1 MAKWWKDR
9 DKALPRE
16 IIKIPPQ
23 PSREQHEPEEF
34 NVEDIGNIADEYSDE
49 VDDVELPDRGIDE

>member
-9 DKALPRE
+9 DEALPRH

-23 PSREQHEPEEF
+23 PSRESHQPEEF
-34 NVEDIGNIADEYSDE
+34 NVEDIGDVVDDHFDE
-49 VDDVELPDRGIDE
+49 VDDAELPDRGIDE